1 MNLTLNRYGSIPSK
15 GTFGEITV
23 NDQKFYTIEREWLDN
38 QAGVSCVPKGHYTL
52 VPHSSRSY
60 PETWALVNEDLGVYH
75 YEDPEAIRTAI
86 LFHIANWQKNVRGC
100 IGLGFGLGGS
110 WNVTDSADATNHFL
124 AMLAQE
130 SEHLL
135 EIT

>member
-1 MNLTLNRYGSIPSK
+1 L
-15 GTFGEITV
+15 
-23 NDQKFYTIEREWLDN
+23 RESGWIIKL
-38 QAGVSCVPKGHYTL
+38 GFRVCRKVII
-52 VPHSSRSY
+52 RC
-60 PETWALVNEDLGVYH
+60 NEDLGVYH
-75 YEDPEAIRTAI
+75 YEAPEAIRTAI